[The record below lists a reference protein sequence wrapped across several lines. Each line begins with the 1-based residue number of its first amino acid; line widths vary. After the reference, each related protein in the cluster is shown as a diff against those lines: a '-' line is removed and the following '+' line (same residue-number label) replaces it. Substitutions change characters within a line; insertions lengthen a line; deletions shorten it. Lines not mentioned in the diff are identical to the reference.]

1 MQSLCI
7 ILKLIRSQLS
17 RIVATDSIYYT
28 SSGSCDFDIDK
39 DETGSE
45 DSANGSFLQKDTEEN
60 NTVKKHD
67 QSEQIR
73 NAIEVEFDEKSKC
86 DKIMCRKILK
96 VGSKTNIE
104 DLTMS
109 PNNESKIGNDPVCS
123 GGAVQL
129 STFDVIKD
137 GKDTDIDA
145 SCDYTYVQ
153 HGKTYFDDDRCG
165 LSGYFD
171 SQIKIKVL
179 DKTIK
184 KKNTLQNKCYKQGD
198 KLKETRYFSESMK
211 KKTRSVNGS
220 SISESFWNDPFLKD
234 PNNGTNKL
242 QGLVSS
248 AAVLDKK
255 NNTLQSSGEV
265 IGPDTL
271 KIEAGDGNE
280 TERTCSSIWRNS
292 SSSYK
297 TSSETI
303 TLGDSHLGET
313 SSMSESYGDLAL
325 ELKEVIQENRPFTLD
340 QEISKKNGDTEKS
353 LKLRNLIKQ
362 QAAERMEKF
371 EKKHSLSFY
380 TNQVKRIS
388 LKSISENRNDIDM
401 SREELTPDENRTELC
416 EGIDL
421 RQKNLQA
428 IIKKK
433 TNILHV
439 LRKNGFNNKDK
450 SKEIKSDNVHKEK
463 SSELSVTNQKV
474 VDALP
479 TQNNLQKK
487 CLKSHQMYLFDDK
500 ITKTLTIEKLEEE
513 VGEGGG
519 MHTNKK
525 NLLIRRSSSTSK
537 NTLLP
542 VNMKRFSS
550 NPENSLSF
558 VNLKDL
564 EKQYSINFNRASSD
578 TGTQS
583 FVSPFSSFVVD

>member
-1 MQSLCI
+1 LERS
-7 ILKLIRSQLS
+7 IL
-17 RIVATDSIYYT
+17 
-28 SSGSCDFDIDK
+28 
-39 DETGSE
+39 
-45 DSANGSFLQKDTEEN
+45 
-60 NTVKKHD
+60 
-67 QSEQIR
+67 
-73 NAIEVEFDEKSKC
+73 
-86 DKIMCRKILK
+86 
-96 VGSKTNIE
+96 
-104 DLTMS
+104 
-109 PNNESKIGNDPVCS
+109 
-123 GGAVQL
+123 
-129 STFDVIKD
+129 
-137 GKDTDIDA
+137 
-145 SCDYTYVQ
+145 
-153 HGKTYFDDDRCG
+153 
-165 LSGYFD
+165 
-171 SQIKIKVL
+171 
-179 DKTIK
+179 
-184 KKNTLQNKCYKQGD
+184 
-198 KLKETRYFSESMK
+198 
-211 KKTRSVNGS
+211 
-220 SISESFWNDPFLKD
+220 FLKD
-234 PNNGTNKL
+234 PNNRTNKL

-265 IGPDTL
+265 IGPDSL
-271 KIEAGDGNE
+271 KIETGDGNE
-280 TERTCSSIWRNS
+280 TERTCSSIWRSS

-313 SSMSESYGDLAL
+313 SSMSEPFGDLAL
-325 ELKEVIQENRPFTLD
+325 ELKEVIQENKPFTLD

-401 SREELTPDENRTELC
+401 SREELTPDENRTESF

-421 RQKNLQA
+421 KQKNLQA

-439 LRKNGFNNKDK
+439 LRKNVFNDNDK
-450 SKEIKSDNVHKEK
+450 SKEEIKSDNVHKEK

-487 CLKSHQMYLFDDK
+487 NLKSHQMYLFDDK
-500 ITKTLTIEKLEEE
+500 KAKTLTIEKLEEE

-519 MHTNKK
+519 MHTDK
-525 NLLIRRSSSTSK
+525 NNFLIRRPSSTSK

-583 FVSPFSSFVVD
+583 FVSPFSSFVDGLGLQNSP